1 MFHAQAGIHDIP
13 DRLSTELG
21 CGGKMSLI
29 CVVCGHIIVMS
40 DNPDHY
46 AVCHK
51 CGPTDLT
58 KEQQEKIERGF
69 NQ

>member
-1 MFHAQAGIHDIP
+1 
-13 DRLSTELG
+13 
-21 CGGKMSLI
+21 MSLI